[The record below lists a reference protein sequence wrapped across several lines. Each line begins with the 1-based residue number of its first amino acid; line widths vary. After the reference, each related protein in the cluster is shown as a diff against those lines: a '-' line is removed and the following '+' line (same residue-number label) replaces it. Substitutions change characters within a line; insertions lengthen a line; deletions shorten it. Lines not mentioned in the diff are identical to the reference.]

1 MMEEAMRYLIVPL
14 MCAGMAFAGPALAQG
29 KSGGHGNKSS
39 GGPSAGEVVAD
50 AITAAERSIILS
62 YIGAHRTEPAM
73 QAKPLPPG
81 IQKNLARGKPLPP
94 GIAKRYLPG
103 DLIGQLPPRPGYEWR
118 IVDTDVLLVA
128 AATQFIVGTL
138 NGVL

>member
-1 MMEEAMRYLIVPL
+1 
-14 MCAGMAFAGPALAQG
+14 AFAQG
-29 KSGGHGNKSS
+29 KSGSHGHK
-39 GGPSAGEVVAD
+39 GGDAGGVPSAGQVVAD

-62 YIGAHRTEPAM
+62 YIGAHRSEPGL

-103 DLIGQLPPRPGYEWR
+103 NLLAQLPPRPGYEWR
-118 IVDTDVLLVA
+118 IVGTDVLLVV
-128 AATQFIVGTL
+128 AATQLIVGIL
-138 NGVL
+138 NGAL